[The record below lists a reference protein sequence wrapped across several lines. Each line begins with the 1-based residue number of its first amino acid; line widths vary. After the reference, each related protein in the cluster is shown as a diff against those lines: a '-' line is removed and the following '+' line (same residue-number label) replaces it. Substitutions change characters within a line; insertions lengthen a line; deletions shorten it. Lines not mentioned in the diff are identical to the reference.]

1 LFKPLQEYLMFKK
14 FLAFI
19 AMMATAIAF
28 AAVDVNKA
36 TPAELDSIKGIG
48 PGTADKII
56 KARKAGDFKDWND
69 FTARVAGIKD
79 ARAAKLSAA
88 GLTVNGAAFAGAPA
102 APAAA
107 KKGADKAAAPA
118 AAAPAAAASKAMPAA
133 AAAPAAPAAS
143 APKAM
148 PAAAAAPAAPAAP
161 AVAPAASGKK

>member
-107 KKGADKAAAPA
+107 QKGADKAAAPA
-118 AAAPAAAASKAMPAA
+118 AAAPAAASKAMPAA
-133 AAAPAAPAAS
+133 AAAPA
-143 APKAM
+143 M
-148 PAAAAAPAAPAAP
+148 PAVPAAP